1 MGASSRASR
10 LAMLLTVWLAA
21 CAVQAAEVAGIRI
34 DDRVQVGGQELVLN
48 GAGLRTRFFIKVYVG
63 ALYVEQ
69 KTTAPAAIYDSAAP
83 RRMMLRMLR
92 EMGADALYGALDEGL
107 RNNLTAAEMADLK
120 PQADQL
126 GAIMKGIG
134 TVKEGDSIA
143 IDFGATGVEVG
154 LNGKSRGTVEGAAF
168 GRALLKVWLGD
179 HPADASLKKALV
191 GG

>member
-1 MGASSRASR
+1 MGASSRGSR
-10 LAMLLTVWLAA
+10 LAMLLAVWLAA

-34 DDRVQVGGQELVLN
+34 DDKVQVGGQELVLN
-48 GAGLRTRFFIKVYVG
+48 GAGLRTKFFIKVYVG
-63 ALYVEQ
+63 ALYVDQ
-69 KTTAPAAIYDSAAP
+69 KTTAPAAIHDSAAP

-92 EMGADALYGALDEGL
+92 EMGADGLYGALDEGL
-107 RNNLTAAEMADLK
+107 RNNLTSAEMAELK

-143 IDFGATGVEVG
+143 IDFGAAGIEVG
-154 LNGKSRGTVEGAAF
+154 LNDKPRGTVDGAAF

-179 HPADASLKKALV
+179 HPADASLKKALL